1 MYLIRLSANKKQFH
15 TIEFKQGLNFI
26 IGKRETP
33 EDKDL
38 KDTYNGL
45 GKSLIIELIHFCLGS
60 DKIDCFEE
68 NLNDW
73 IFYLEFKIKEEMFK
87 VERSCSEQKNIILNG
102 EKISINKFKKLM
114 EQKIIAEDDKIAYLS
129 FRSILSRFIRRS
141 KSSYSKYNLFQVKES
156 EYQKLINNGYLLGL
170 NPKLIENKMQ
180 IKKEIDKLN
189 NSKKAFEKDEV
200 LKEYFTNNE
209 DLDILITD
217 IKESIVDI
225 EKELEEFK
233 VAENYNDIQ
242 MKANELSNEKRDTLN
257 RLVLIENAIRKIDKS
272 LEVKADIQ
280 VDSII
285 KLYEES
291 KVVFQERIV
300 KELKEVTEFHNKLL
314 ETRKINLNRQ
324 KDNFLNE
331 KKKLELEK
339 DKLGKELDSLMC
351 FLGTHGALDEYKA
364 ITERLNLLKRKLEKA
379 SEYKNL
385 MENYEN
391 KIAEANIEF
400 EKQKIEAIKYVK
412 DNESLLQKIMS
423 TFRIFSKSF
432 YKDKA
437 SGLDIKINDKE
448 NQLRF
453 DINAKIIG
461 DSSDGIS
468 EVCIFCF
475 DLTLLILKNT
485 NIRFLFHDSR
495 LFANMDP
502 RQRLSLIKI
511 IEEECKKSN
520 IQYIASLNEDLITAM
535 ESVTDKEVYA
545 YYKNLI
551 YDNTRLI
558 LTDKSDEDK
567 LLGMTVDLQYD
578 N

>member
-1 MYLIRLSANKKQFH
+1 MYLIRLSSNKKQFH
-15 TIEFKQGLNFI
+15 TVEFKQGLNFI

-68 NLNDW
+68 SLNDW
-73 IFYLEFKIKEEMFK
+73 IFYLEFKIEEEIFK
-87 VERSCSEQKNIILNG
+87 VERSCSEQKDIILNG
-102 EKISINKFKKLM
+102 EKISITKFRKLM
-114 EQKIIAEDDKIAYLS
+114 EEKIIPENDKIAYLS

-170 NPKLIENKMQ
+170 NPRLIENKMQ

-242 MKANELSNEKRDTLN
+242 MRANKLSNEKRDILN

-272 LEVKADIQ
+272 LKVKADIQ

-291 KVVFQERIV
+291 KIVFQERIV
-300 KELKEVTEFHNKLL
+300 KELNQVTEFHNKLL
-314 ETRKINLNRQ
+314 KTRKINLNKQ
-324 KDNFLNE
+324 KDSFLSE

-339 DKLGKELDSLMC
+339 SKLGKELDGLMC
-351 FLGTHGALDEYKA
+351 FLGSHGALDEYKA

-391 KIAEANIEF
+391 KIAEANIAF

-423 TFRIFSKSF
+423 TFRVFSKSF

-475 DLTLLILKNT
+475 DLTLLTLKNT
-485 NIRFLFHDSR
+485 NIGFLFHDSR

-511 IEEECKKSN
+511 IEEECKKYN

-535 ESVTDKEVYA
+535 ENVTDKEVYE